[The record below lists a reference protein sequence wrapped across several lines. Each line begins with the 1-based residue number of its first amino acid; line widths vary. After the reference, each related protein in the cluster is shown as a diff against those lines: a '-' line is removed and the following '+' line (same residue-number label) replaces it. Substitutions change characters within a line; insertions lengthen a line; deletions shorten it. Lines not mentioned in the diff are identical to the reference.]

1 MQPDAAQAI
10 LKAVRRSFRE
20 EPRLGPKFGLDRIG
34 IESDGILVFEGQV
47 ARLQEKKLALL
58 RAAAVPGVAGIID
71 RLHVLPVTSA
81 SDRQIHAQLRDM
93 FAQDRDFSDLELRE
107 DLAESL
113 ATTDY
118 KPICGVSGYG
128 VGHIDITV
136 HDGVVTLDGVV
147 PTLVRKRLAGAMAWW
162 VLGVR
167 DVINGMAVEP
177 PEEDGPD
184 QIEEAVRVV
193 LDRNPAIDAA
203 QIRVGVR
210 DRVVHLTGMVR
221 SPGTREIAEADAFAV
236 FGVDD
241 VINDITVSP

>member
-10 LKAVRRSFRE
+10 LEAVRRSFRE
-20 EPRLGPKFGLDRIG
+20 EPRLVPKFGLDPIG
-34 IESDGILVFEGQV
+34 IESDGMLVLEGQV

-81 SDRQIHAQLRDM
+81 SDRQIRAQLRDM

-113 ATTDY
+113 TATDY
-118 KPICGVSGYG
+118 DPVCGVSGYGYG
-128 VGHIDITV
+128 VGHIDISV
-136 HDGVVTLDGVV
+136 HDGIVTLDGVV

-162 VLGVR
+162 VPGVR

-184 QIEEAVRVV
+184 HIEEAVRDV

-210 DRVVHLTGMVR
+210 GRVVHLTGIVR
-221 SPGTREIAEADAFAV
+221 STGTREIAEAALRV

-241 VINDITVSP
+241 L